1 MVLGGNA
8 SKVLMIEMDG
18 KEIGTEMLLE
28 AIRVGLEEIG
38 VITRAVTKLS
48 EGVPKLELAAIVSS
62 VTGNFEG
69 CAEKLI
75 EIFSDDAHDKISR
88 DRAIHAVREAWVAKN
103 SDCPPGQFTEFVRR
117 TLKKWTMGEGRRCD
131 GRLLDEVR
139 PIQIGR
145 TSSSRRPSH
154 LHEVRP
160 IQIGVD
166 VYSRLHGSALF
177 QRGQTQVFS
186 TVTFD
191 SAQAAFHPDAIAQL
205 LGTQQKK
212 TFMLHYEFPQFA
224 VSTDLSSHGPTF
236 NFLSVFG
243 ERARWRW
250 RKQTGNRPCNAGR
263 EGAEARYS

>member
-139 PIQIGR
+139 PIQIG
-145 TSSSRRPSH
+145 
-154 LHEVRP
+154 
-160 IQIGVD
+160 VD